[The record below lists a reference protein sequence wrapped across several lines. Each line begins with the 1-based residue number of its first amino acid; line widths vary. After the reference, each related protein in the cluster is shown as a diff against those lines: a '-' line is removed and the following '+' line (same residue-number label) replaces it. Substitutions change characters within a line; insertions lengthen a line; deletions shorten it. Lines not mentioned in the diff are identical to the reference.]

1 MFTVDHLMTIFQQL
15 ENQLKM
21 KEQQVQELESQ
32 ADHLRRIE
40 PDKVD
45 DIEKRR
51 ALVAE
56 RSVLSPGCLGP
67 FCSMHNNHQRSGLA
81 LYFFSQQ

>member
-1 MFTVDHLMTIFQQL
+1 
-15 ENQLKM
+15 M

-45 DIEKRR
+45 EIEQRR
-51 ALVAE
+51 ILVAE
-56 RSVLSPGCLGP
+56 RWVRTLIMMG
-67 FCSMHNNHQRSGLA
+67 QVIA
-81 LYFFSQQ
+81 

>member
-1 MFTVDHLMTIFQQL
+1 MVFQQL

-21 KEQQVQELESQ
+21 KEQQVQELEVQ

-45 DIEKRR
+45 EIEKRR

-56 RSVLSPGCLGP
+56 RSVSKA
-67 FCSMHNNHQRSGLA
+67 S
-81 LYFFSQQ
+81 